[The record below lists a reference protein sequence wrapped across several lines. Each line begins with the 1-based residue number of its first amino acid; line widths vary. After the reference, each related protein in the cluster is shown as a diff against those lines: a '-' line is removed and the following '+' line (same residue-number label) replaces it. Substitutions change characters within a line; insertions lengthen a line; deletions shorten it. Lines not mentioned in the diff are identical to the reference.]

1 MFSLNAANQAG
12 PKSGQLSATL
22 DQRQG
27 LKIACLK
34 EIARRDRFINA
45 GQFEQLAQ
53 PLAANGYGPTM
64 LRLLTKGTQS

>member
-1 MFSLNAANQAG
+1 MFSLNAASQTYLQ
-12 PKSGQLSATL
+12 SGQIIATL
-22 DQRQG
+22 HQRQG

-64 LRLLTKGTQS
+64 LRLLTKGTQP